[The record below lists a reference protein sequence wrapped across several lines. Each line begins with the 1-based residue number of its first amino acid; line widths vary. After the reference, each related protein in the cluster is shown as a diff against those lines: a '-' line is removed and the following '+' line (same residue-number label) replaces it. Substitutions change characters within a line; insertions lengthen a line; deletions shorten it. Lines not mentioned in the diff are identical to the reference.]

1 MRLGHYN
8 LKSIQFAQKQ
18 ELVKDLPN
26 IQVCSEVCEGCQLG
40 KQHRLPFPSSA
51 TWRAS
56 EKLQLVHSD
65 VCGPMKTVS
74 LNGSKYFILFI
85 DDLGLL
91 S

>member
-1 MRLGHYN
+1 MVSKVEHDSKLWHKRLGHYN

-40 KQHRLPFPSSA
+40 NQHRLPFPSSA

-56 EKLQLVHSD
+56 EKLQLVHPD
-65 VCGPMKTVS
+65 VCGAMKIVS
-74 LNGSKYFILFI
+74 SGVAK
-85 DDLGLL
+85 
-91 S
+91 